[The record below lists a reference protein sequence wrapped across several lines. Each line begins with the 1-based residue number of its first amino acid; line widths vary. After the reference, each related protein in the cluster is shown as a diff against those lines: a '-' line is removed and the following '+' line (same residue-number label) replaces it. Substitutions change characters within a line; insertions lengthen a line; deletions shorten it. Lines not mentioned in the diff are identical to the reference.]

1 MLGTKSIKIGNRER
15 KKIYIKSFLVIL
27 IYFKQ
32 QQPTKTKTPRQDNG
46 DFLKN

>member
-1 MLGTKSIKIGNRER
+1 M
-15 KKIYIKSFLVIL
+15 KKKLYEKFIIL

-46 DFLKN
+46 NFLKN